1 LVLIGL
7 GTCAWPYF
15 ALPVPVS
22 ETHEA
27 QLVAVAPDLSSITVG
42 TTPAAMVAE
51 EKRLQAALTK
61 ATEGAAAAEAKM
73 AAALKSSLP
82 GPDTVIPATGNDAA
96 AKALHAQLQAKT
108 LAPHDLLSVGN
119 QPTPP
124 AAQPS
129 VEVERLPIG
138 AWRRLVTFLGATLVV
153 LGFGLAALGKNFG
166 KLVVGLD
173 GRTSNSKTQLALWFV
188 VVMVTYL
195 STLWLRFCASGNLLL
210 GAITIPNNLLLLSG
224 MSAFSF
230 AGAKAITQGKQNA
243 LAAAG
248 NTDAMKTTADQDPS
262 LSDLVQDD
270 FGNADFGDTQMLFV
284 TLIAAITYL
293 VQVFMYLGT
302 MDLHS
307 TVTLPDVDTT
317 LLATFGLGQG
327 AYLAKKAAS
336 GPATPPQAPPTH
348 GQAGAGGG
356 AAAPAPGAAPAG
368 GAGAVPAP
376 AAKPRK
382 PRLGAEA

>member
-1 LVLIGL
+1 MKLSSGPIWALWVICVLLLIGL

-51 EKRLQAALTK
+51 EKRLQAASTK
-61 ATEGAAAAEAKM
+61 ATEDAAAAQDVARTTAKTAAAAAAAAGSAAKAKEAANLTSEAAKAARAATAAAEAEKTAVAAQKAAAAAEAKM
-73 AAALKSSLP
+73 AAALKSGLP

-173 GRTSNSKTQLALWFV
+173 GRTSNSKTQLALWFL

-243 LAAAG
+243 LAGAG

-284 TLIAAITYL
+284 TLIAAI
-293 VQVFMYLGT
+293 
-302 MDLHS
+302 
-307 TVTLPDVDTT
+307 
-317 LLATFGLGQG
+317 
-327 AYLAKKAAS
+327 
-336 GPATPPQAPPTH
+336 
-348 GQAGAGGG
+348 
-356 AAAPAPGAAPAG
+356 
-368 GAGAVPAP
+368 
-376 AAKPRK
+376 
-382 PRLGAEA
+382 